1 MRIIIIALCIIAA
14 IFFSFMFHERMIDA
28 ADFYLTIAVFVLMGI
43 SVMIS
48 LAIDVNP
55 TAKLADMECPTAS
68 KSPRISSRYETKDG
82 RPVISLKYNL
92 TAATSGKYH
101 ISGKLKIHDSMT
113 GKNWTVSAQNDVF
126 STGADEDTPFLLL
139 YAVPKELA
147 DKNITDASY
156 TVSYASGYSEV
167 KDRYSFSYAE
177 KSSMHIFTDPMLKI
191 SRTGKLKDRVVSET
205 PDEDR

>member
-1 MRIIIIALCIIAA
+1 MKATFTLGLPGLIMIIVLFALYFLFMAETTKARIIIVSVAAA
-14 IFFSFMFHERMIDA
+14 IISITVA
-28 ADFYLTIAVFVLMGI
+28 AHH
-43 SVMIS
+43 
-48 LAIDVNP
+48 NP
-55 TAKLADMECPTAS
+55 TAKFADMECPTVS
-68 KSPRISSRYETKDG
+68 KSPRISSRYETKDD

-156 TVSYASGYSEV
+156 TVSYASGYSEA

-177 KSSMHIFTDPMLKI
+177 ESSMHIFTDPMLKI
-191 SRTGKLKDRVVSET
+191 SRAGKLKDRVVSET
-205 PDEDR
+205 PDED

>member
-1 MRIIIIALCIIAA
+1 MDSRKGGTGMIMKATFTLGLPGLIMIIVLFALCLLFPAETTKDRIIIASVAA
-14 IFFSFMFHERMIDA
+14 ATISITVA
-28 ADFYLTIAVFVLMGI
+28 AHH
-43 SVMIS
+43 
-48 LAIDVNP
+48 NP
-55 TAKLADMECPTAS
+55 TAEFTDMVS

-156 TVSYASGYSEV
+156 TVRYASG
-167 KDRYSFSYAE
+167 
-177 KSSMHIFTDPMLKI
+177 
-191 SRTGKLKDRVVSET
+191 
-205 PDEDR
+205 